1 MNEIDLLRCYI
12 GDAKGA
18 VPIVEQKGVV
28 NTMRLNRTVRELAET
43 TTGGVVLLR
52 QGHGRLLRSAER
64 LQADLRL
71 QFARRLPGVIGEVV
85 EKEIEEGLITL
96 VEVHSRH
103 PAPPLAPPRR
113 ARRGSKKATRRR
125 EHDDRPELA
134 MVEGTSVEDLHQGLV
149 RELLTTGVVP
159 YAPKPPHN
167 QEDFEHALAASGIAY
182 VQPGGVVP
190 TVAGL
195 VAVGRRPDLV
205 LPGMAVRVIVESK
218 GEHRFVGNVLE
229 LVDRVPELPVLNEGV
244 GRGVLIELL
253 VNALAHRDWSVKVR
267 TQPFVLKRSA
277 DKLELSHPGTLVRR
291 EPPNPTLLRLLV
303 CLGLAEGKGEGL
315 LRLRRLIS
323 EEGNC
328 GPFLQA
334 EGGVVTATVT
344 LPTDVPGWLLGED
357 PEPEHEP
364 KDIRNEAQAQAK
376 RDEAQA
382 PEVNAEQPTP
392 PPAVVA
398 PVEPTPVPPPALA
411 AEPEPPWFP
420 ATAKQQQ
427 LIDALQ
433 ILERATT
440 KELVEALG
448 WPRSSIRDVLAS
460 LVKAGQVERL
470 APFPRSPMQVYQL
483 ARKRSRAAVA
493 EGQVEGGKR

>member
-195 VAVGRRPDLV
+195 AAVGLRPDLV
-205 LPGMAVRVIVESK
+205 LPGMAVRVIVEGK
-218 GEHRFVGNVLE
+218 GEHRFVGNALE

-253 VNALAHRDWSVKVR
+253 VNALAHRDWSAKAR
-267 TQPFVLKRSA
+267 TQPILLRRCT
-277 DKLELSHPGTLVRR
+277 DKLELSHPGSLDRR

-303 CLGLAEGKGEGL
+303 CLGLADGKGEGL
-315 LRLRRLIS
+315 PRLRRLVAA
-323 EEGNC
+323 EGNG

-334 EGGVVTATVT
+334 EGGVVTTTVT
-344 LPTDVPGWLLGED
+344 LPTELPGWLLGEE
-357 PEPEHEP
+357 PEPEPAHQTKQEE
-364 KDIRNEAQAQAK
+364 DQAQQVVPK
-376 RDEAQA
+376 QQA
-382 PEVNAEQPTP
+382 PHPVPID
-392 PPAVVA
+392 PAV
-398 PVEPTPVPPPALA
+398 PPPVPPPTPS
-411 AEPEPPWFP
+411 AEPEPSWFP
-420 ATAKQQQ
+420 ATPKQQQ
-427 LIDALQ
+427 LLDALQ
-433 ILERATT
+433 GLERATT
-440 KELVEALG
+440 KELVEALS

-483 ARKRSRAAVA
+483 ARRGSSAAVA
-493 EGQVEGGKR
+493 EGQLQGGKP

>member
-12 GDAKGA
+12 GEAKGA

-28 NTMRLNRTVRELAET
+28 NTMRLYRAVRELAET

-71 QFARRLPGVIGEVV
+71 QFARRLPGVVGEVV

-96 VEVHSRH
+96 VEVHSQH

-113 ARRGSKKATRRR
+113 ARRGNKKAAKRR

-134 MVEGTSVEDLHQGLV
+134 MVEGTSVDDLHQGLV

-182 VQPGGVVP
+182 VQPGRVVP

-205 LPGMAVRVIVESK
+205 LPGMAVRVIVEGK
-218 GEHRFVGNVLE
+218 GEHRFVGNALE
-229 LVDRVPELPVLNEGV
+229 LVDRVPELLVLNEGV

-253 VNALAHRDWSVKVR
+253 VNALAHRDWSVKAR
-267 TQPFVLKRSA
+267 GQPILLKRCV
-277 DKLELSHPGTLVRR
+277 DKLELSHPGSLDRR

-303 CLGLAEGKGEGL
+303 CLGLAAGKGEGL
-315 LRLRRLIS
+315 PRLRRRVS
-323 EEGNC
+323 KEGNG

-334 EGGVVTATVT
+334 EGGIVTATVT
-344 LPTDVPGWLLGED
+344 LPTKLPGWLLGEVPR
-357 PEPEHEP
+357 PEPEAERQA
-364 KDIRNEAQAQAK
+364 KQDEDQAQGVV
-376 RDEAQA
+376 
-382 PEVNAEQPTP
+382 PEQPTP
-392 PPAVVA
+392 TPAPPT
-398 PVEPTPVPPPALA
+398 PTEPPPVPPPAPTA
-411 AEPEPPWFP
+411 PPEPPWFP
-420 ATAKQQQ
+420 ATPKQQQ
-427 LIDALQ
+427 LLDALRV
-433 ILERATT
+433 LERATT

-483 ARKRSRAAVA
+483 ARRRSPAAFA
-493 EGQVEGGKR
+493 EGQVEGAKP